1 MRITQV
7 TIKNYRSF
15 DSIGQTITFPTLHCA
30 LVGKNNTGKSN
41 IFNALDL
48 VLGIKNPSY
57 IKLEEEDY
65 FDSNQPI
72 EVEVTLSVFEESDK
86 PQLFSIPNLTKQQQ
100 GALNNKIRDGS
111 ANITFLLR
119 RNYEYTPIEES
130 EQAEETKDTFEI
142 KLWGFNVFRKKE
154 EIRKSIIR
162 MLMVP
167 ANRDYKN
174 ELSASKWTSYGQL
187 MKEVLENSPQYDSI
201 KGILS
206 NLNDKIQEVFQTEKK
221 ALLKGAR
228 IVSYV
233 EDISFQLTKENQ
245 PSELLRNLEIFI
257 KENTKLFNIEY
268 VGTGTQSA
276 IIMGILELAL
286 KSKSS
291 RSKLFCIEEPET
303 FIHPHGIRYLGS
315 LIRGISSGENTQI
328 LVSTHNLSLTANFE
342 PKEIIRVDKNAGKT
356 CIKQAPTL
364 DSVHFKRFIHQDN
377 AELFFSDR
385 VIFVEGPTE
394 KTLFSNLDKITIKD
408 PDVSSSDDCNFDKI
422 NVGIIRLD
430 SVDSIVNYIDIV
442 SVFDIPFTAIVDR
455 DFLSKAICKTVCAK
469 LGVTYQNSDQAKL
482 ITDLKSKKILV
493 NTKGEIEDLF
503 SDQDIAG
510 ISGKSLSDIQN
521 IKSKYPGKTSK
532 AFKEIF
538 CSGKI
543 EYAIKI
549 SDYYIQHKTTHPFED
564 IIRKLYNNDI
574 GNLSFN

>member
-1 MRITQV
+1 
-7 TIKNYRSF
+7 
-15 DSIGQTITFPTLHCA
+15 
-30 LVGKNNTGKSN
+30 
-41 IFNALDL
+41 
-48 VLGIKNPSY
+48 
-57 IKLEEEDY
+57 
-65 FDSNQPI
+65 
-72 EVEVTLSVFEESDK
+72 
-86 PQLFSIPNLTKQQQ
+86 
-100 GALNNKIRDGS
+100 
-111 ANITFLLR
+111 
-119 RNYEYTPIEES
+119 
-130 EQAEETKDTFEI
+130 
-142 KLWGFNVFRKKE
+142 
-154 EIRKSIIR
+154 
-162 MLMVP
+162 
-167 ANRDYKN
+167 
-174 ELSASKWTSYGQL
+174 
-187 MKEVLENSPQYDSI
+187 
-201 KGILS
+201 
-206 NLNDKIQEVFQTEKK
+206 
-221 ALLKGAR
+221 LKGAR